1 MNKISPTN
9 ESNQENVMQAI
20 HAMGDHI
27 SGVITDLATNMDERF
42 DAVDKRF
49 EQVDKRFEQ
58 MDARFEQVDER
69 FDRMDERFDRMDE
82 RFDRMDGKFNE
93 ADGRLYK
100 LERGQT
106 EIIEK
111 IDAIDGRVESIE
123 NDIKEI
129 YTMLDK
135 AQKKLPNITK
145 NEVEELQA
153 RMTKI
158 IQWAERVSAKTGIPL
173 PQL

>member
-1 MNKISPTN
+1 MNKSSSGNAP
-9 ESNQENVMQAI
+9 NQESVTEAI

-27 SGVITDLATNMDERF
+27 AGVINDLASNMDERFADLETNMDERF

-49 EQVDKRFEQ
+49 EQMDERFEQ
-58 MDARFEQVDER
+58 MDERFEQ
-69 FDRMDERFDRMDE
+69 MDERFE
-82 RFDRMDGKFNE
+82 QMDGRFGE
-93 ADGRLYK
+93 AEGRLYK
-100 LERGQT
+100 LEKGQT
-106 EIIEK
+106 EIAEK
-111 IDAIDGRVESIE
+111 LDNLDGRVESIE

-129 YTMLDK
+129 YTLLQK
-135 AQKKLPNITK
+135 AQKKIPDITK
-145 NEVEELQA
+145 NEVDELQA

>member
-1 MNKISPTN
+1 MNKSSPTN

-58 MDARFEQVDER
+58 MDERFEQI
-69 FDRMDERFDRMDE
+69 DERFDRMDE

-106 EIIEK
+106 EIVGK

-129 YTMLDK
+129 YTMLQK